1 MIDSVVSHNNNKSL
15 HQENPMKRTL
25 FGLTALGALFLG
37 AIMLQQ
43 PDVSAAEDVRLAAV
57 KRQFVGHYEL
67 VSFINFPADGGEVD
81 NNYIGRIMYDEHDQ
95 MSAQGMPKDLP
106 ARAAQSSTN
115 VSGGFAYWGPVT
127 WDIDQNKVT
136 HHVEGS
142 PTRGSWVG
150 EDNVRYYEFTSDGL
164 LKLSIRDASGRTTGT
179 LTWRRISS

>member
-1 MIDSVVSHNNNKSL
+1 MRNTFSL
-15 HQENPMKRTL
+15 AIVMAAMTLAGLGWLQEP
-25 FGLTALGALFLG
+25 A
-37 AIMLQQ
+37 
-43 PDVSAAEDVRLAAV
+43 DAAESAELAAV
-57 KRQFVGHYEL
+57 KKQFVGHYEL
-67 VSFINFPADGGEVD
+67 VSFISYPAGGGEVD

-127 WDIDQNKVT
+127 WDISQNKVT
-136 HHVEGS
+136 HLVEGS

-164 LKLSIRDASGRTTGT
+164 LKLSIRDETGRTTGT
-179 LTWRRISS
+179 LTWRRIGN

>member
-1 MIDSVVSHNNNKSL
+1 
-15 HQENPMKRTL
+15 MKRTL
-25 FGLTALGALFLG
+25 ICLSVIGAVALGALL
-37 AIMLQQ
+37 IRQ
-43 PDVSAAEDVRLAAV
+43 PDVSAAEDARLAAI
-57 KRQFVGHYEL
+57 KQQFVGHYEL
-67 VSFINFPADGGEVD
+67 VSFVNFPAEGGEVD

-106 ARAAQSSTN
+106 ARAAQSTTN

-136 HHVEGS
+136 HRVDGS

-164 LKLSIRDASGRTTGT
+164 LKLSIRDDSGRTTGT
-179 LTWRRISS
+179 LTWRRIGD